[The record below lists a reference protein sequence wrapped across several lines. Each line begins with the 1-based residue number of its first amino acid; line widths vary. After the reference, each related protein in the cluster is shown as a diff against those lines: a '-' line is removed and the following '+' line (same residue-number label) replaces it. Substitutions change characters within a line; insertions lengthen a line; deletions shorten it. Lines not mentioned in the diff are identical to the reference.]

1 MRGRLPFFIYLSI
14 TLSILTYT
22 AVRLMLSDTAV
33 RRVSIYSDTGRID
46 EGVRQLIV
54 NNAKNIRNIPATML
68 ESFPNIDNVS
78 VRNNRNGLLEVR
90 IRHKKVVGIWQS
102 GDKFYPLLEDG
113 TRINTP
119 YPARPRVPD
128 TTLFFRGEVPENVGD
143 IIRLVSREPEL
154 MRMVGHLEFIE
165 NRRWNI
171 TLKNGAVIMLP
182 EQNIEGAFGQLRQLG
197 VLGKPF
203 TTLDLR
209 DPGRTLVR

>member
-1 MRGRLPFFIYLSI
+1 
-14 TLSILTYT
+14 
-22 AVRLMLSDTAV
+22 MLSDTAV